1 MALSAAIALFAPQIA
16 TMLGATPDIHDDVTA
31 FIRLLMCFYPFCTL
45 GQLLCSLLRT
55 DEKPSLASALAVIA
69 SATSLLWLYLCV
81 YVLDLGFAAAG
92 AYYGMS
98 TGLWFL
104 AILYFQ
110 LNKQSTFKL
119 TFGGMK
125 LDPAICRGLPL
136 FLVQA
141 ASLVYTIAIN
151 NYLGSLGGDPD
162 LAAFS
167 VINGYVVYLLDILCL
182 SATYG
187 LQPIASFNCGA
198 RRFDRLSELV
208 KVSLGGTLA
217 VLAVVCGLV
226 IAQLIELT
234 ASHFLPLLACAPFGF
249 LAQVASAYFQAVGQ
263 ERISILLGVC
273 RYLLFAIP
281 MIVVLAA
288 VEGLT
293 GVWWSQP
300 PADLMA
306 AALAVALA
314 ARECGKLRRAGAAQ
328 TKPAPESEPL
338 LEAE

>member
-1 MALSAAIALFAPQIA
+1 MDIQWSLVLFTAIASCGTWVSVGVA
-16 TMLGATPDIHDDVTA
+16 V
-31 FIRLLMCFYPFCTL
+31 
-45 GQLLCSLLRT
+45 
-55 DEKPSLASALAVIA
+55 DEL
-69 SATSLLWLYLCV
+69 
-81 YVLDLGFAAAG
+81 
-92 AYYGMS
+92 
-98 TGLWFL
+98 
-104 AILYFQ
+104 
-110 LNKQSTFKL
+110 
-119 TFGGMK
+119 
-125 LDPAICRGLPL
+125 RGLTQRTN
-136 FLVQA
+136 LV
-141 ASLVYTIAIN
+141 ASV
-151 NYLGSLGGDPD
+151 
-162 LAAFS
+162 LA
-167 VINGYVVYLLDILCL
+167 L
-182 SATYG
+182 
-187 LQPIASFNCGA
+187 
-198 RRFDRLSELV
+198 
-208 KVSLGGTLA
+208 
-217 VLAVVCGLV
+217 VLAVVGGLV
-226 IAQLIELT
+226 IAFAETISAFVIDDDPQLIELT